1 MLEAYR
7 RQVADYLE
15 SQRQTL
21 DEAGQLLV
29 AGEYFR
35 TMDVYQRDVAVYVYH
50 LFATMAAMDGDIS
63 PDEMLVML
71 FGGVGGIASA
81 QEYFEALQTI
91 QDDLEAHSEYLDDIP
106 EFIEHAAAYDA
117 VHGTTLATTLSAS
130 LLGMAAA
137 MMRADLKEDASERL
151 FLERLRGQLDGFL
164 GGSGLPESAEG

>member
-15 SQRQTL
+15 TQRRML
-21 DEAGQLLV
+21 DDAGQLLV
-29 AGEYFR
+29 ADQRFR

-71 FGGVGGIASA
+71 FGGVGGIQSA
-81 QEYFEALQTI
+81 IEYFDAIETI
-91 QDDLEAHSEYLDDIP
+91 QDDLLNHGEYLDDIP
-106 EFIEHAAAYDA
+106 EFLEAAAAYDA
-117 VHGTTLATTLSAS
+117 AHRTSLAATLAAS
-130 LLGMAAA
+130 LQGMAAV

-151 FLERLRGQLDGFL
+151 FLERLRRQLEDFL
-164 GGSGLPESAEG
+164 EREGLPASPGA

>member
-7 RQVADYLE
+7 RQVADYLAT
-15 SQRQTL
+15 QRNML
-21 DEAGQLLV
+21 DDAGRLLV
-29 AGEYFR
+29 SDQRFR

-71 FGGVGGIASA
+71 FGGVGGIQSAS
-81 QEYFEALQTI
+81 EYFDAIETI
-91 QDDLEAHSEYLDDIP
+91 QDDLRNHSEYLDDIP

-117 VHGTTLATTLSAS
+117 EHGTTLATTLAAS
-130 LLGMAAA
+130 LRGMAAT

-151 FLERLRGQLDGFL
+151 FLDRLTGQLDRFL
-164 GGSGLPESAEG
+164 AEAGLPESVEG